1 MTGRQRASRRAPCG
15 ARPATAACS
24 RPAPPYGQGGDFG
37 HAAVVIEALARA
49 NCLGIG
55 FSIHSDMVAPYLWN
69 FGTQVQ
75 KDRWLPR
82 MATGELI
89 GAIALTEPGAGSD
102 LGRAHAR
109 PPQERE

>member
-1 MTGRQRASRRAPCG
+1 MRTRSVLREDHLLFKEQVDRFVATEILPHINDWEAEGITPRALWRKAGDSGLLNCDLP
-15 ARPATAACS
+15 
-24 RPAPPYGQGGDFG
+24 PPYGQGGDFG

-75 KDRWLPR
+75 KDRWL
-82 MATGELI
+82 
-89 GAIALTEPGAGSD
+89 
-102 LGRAHAR
+102 
-109 PPQERE
+109 